1 MLYIEGLE
9 NHEDSDL
16 EGCDVVL
23 LGEWF
28 IFGEALD
35 SLTLNMK
42 VILHMSGTTHLIQ
55 RHIREDLIPQ
65 HWCCGN
71 FKSHIKIVK
80 GLAWQNS
87 VSFLVL

>member
-1 MLYIEGLE
+1 VLYIESHE
-9 NHEDSDL
+9 NHEDSGL

-42 VILHMSGTTHLIQ
+42 VILHVWNNSPDTV
-55 RHIREDLIPQ
+55 
-65 HWCCGN
+65 
-71 FKSHIKIVK
+71 SHSRR
-80 GLAWQNS
+80 LDS
-87 VSFLVL
+87 SSLVLWKLQISY